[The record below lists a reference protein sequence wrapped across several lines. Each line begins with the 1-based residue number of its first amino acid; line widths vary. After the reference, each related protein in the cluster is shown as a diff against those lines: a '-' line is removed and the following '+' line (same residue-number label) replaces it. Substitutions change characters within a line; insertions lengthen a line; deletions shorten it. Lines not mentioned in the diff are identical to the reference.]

1 MAKWYVAAKKADFDR
16 ISAKYHISPVLARI
30 IRNRDM
36 ISDEEIEAYLYGGP
50 ENLYSPM
57 LLKDMGKAVTAVIG
71 AVSQK
76 ERIRIIGDYDIDGV
90 CATHILR
97 RGLRFLGA
105 DVDTAIP
112 HRIKD
117 GYGINEH
124 LIQEAADDGIQWI
137 ITCDNGIAAAEQ
149 IAMAKELGIRA
160 IVTDH
165 HEVPFETDEEGN
177 VRYLLPEA
185 EAVIDPKQADC
196 TYPFEGICGAVVS
209 YKFIQALYEAVL
221 KGQVS
226 EEGQRSGKERMS
238 EKKQKS
244 IRLEGSL
251 QQEEDGYRSVL
262 EELFEF
268 AAFATVGDVMELE
281 DENRIFVKYGLRGM
295 QNTRNTGLRALMQ
308 VNGVE
313 GANLSAYHIG
323 FVLGPCL
330 NASGRLDTA
339 ERALALLEET
349 DEAQAVRIAGELKSL
364 NDSRKDLTAKGV
376 EEACRI
382 VEASENMDDVLVI
395 YLPDCHES
403 IAGIVA
409 GRVREKYGH
418 PTFILTMGE
427 EEVKGSGRSIESYD
441 MYANMSACK
450 ELFTKFGGHKM
461 AAGLSMRKEDV
472 EELRRR
478 LNQNSG
484 LREEDFEER
493 VHIDVP
499 MPFSYV
505 TESFVE
511 ELSLLEPFGSGN
523 AKPLFAEKNMTFLNG
538 RIMGKNHNA
547 AKFTV
552 EDGSGRRYELV
563 HFGDIDRFY
572 DYVEEKFGRAS
583 AEKLGR
589 EKAVSGNPSLKRDG
603 FTAGGADR
611 ASREQVC
618 MTVAYY
624 PSINEFR
631 GRTSLQFIMQN
642 YC

>member
-1 MAKWYVAAKKADFDR
+1 MAKWYVAAKKADFDQ

-30 IRNRDM
+30 IRNRDI
-36 ISDEEIEAYLYGGP
+36 ISDEEIEAYLYGGE

-57 LLKDMGKAVTAVIG
+57 LLKDMDKAVTAVKR

-137 ITCDNGIAAAEQ
+137 ITCDNGIAAGEQ
-149 IAMAKELGIRA
+149 IAMAKELGIRV

-209 YKFIQALYEAVL
+209 YKFIEALYESVL
-221 KGQVS
+221 KESVS
-226 EEGQRSGKERMS
+226 EE
-238 EKKQKS
+238 
-244 IRLEGSL
+244 
-251 QQEEDGYRSVL
+251 GYRSVL

-268 AAFATVGDVMELE
+268 AAFATVGDVMELK
-281 DENRIFVKYGLRGM
+281 DENRIFVKYGLRRM
-295 QNTRNTGLRALMQ
+295 QNTRSTGLRALMQ
-308 VNGVE
+308 VNGME
-313 GANLSAYHIG
+313 GAGLSAYHIG

-349 DEAQAVRIAGELKSL
+349 DEAQAVRIAAELKSM

-376 EEACRI
+376 EEACRM
-382 VEASENMDDVLVI
+382 VEASEKMDDVLVI

-511 ELSLLEPFGSGN
+511 ELSLLEPFGNGN

-538 RIMGKNHNA
+538 RVMGKNHNA

-572 DYVEEKFGRAS
+572 DYVEEKFGRVS
-583 AEKLGR
+583 AERLGR
-589 EKAVSGNPSLKRDG
+589 EKAVSGNRSLKRDS
-603 FTAGGADR
+603 FTEVGADG

-618 MTVAYY
+618 MNVAYY

-631 GRTSLQFIMQN
+631 GRISLQFIMQN